1 MSEHELILRGGNPAL
16 DFINTVHD
24 WTVAEPDD
32 YLEEF
37 ADAVR
42 FGEMAGLLTR
52 ADTEHSRR
60 RAPRQELARLI
71 ELRALLKRIFEARLS
86 GQPPARTDLDALA
99 ADLAE
104 AARATRLVAGARRR
118 ESLPAPMIRE
128 VLAEEAG
135 DATLRL
141 RIVDAAVS
149 LLVSD
154 AMARVKSCPSCG
166 WFFLDVSKNR
176 SRRWCSMDTCG
187 AITKSRRYYHR
198 TKAPGPP
205 TRDEARR
212 TGR

>member
-1 MSEHELILRGGNPAL
+1 MSGRELVLRGGNPSL

-32 YLEEF
+32 YLTEF

-52 ADTEHSRR
+52 MDAEHSRR
-60 RAPRQELARLI
+60 RAPRLELARLI

-86 GQPPARTDLDALA
+86 GKEPARADLDALA
-99 ADLAE
+99 NGFAE
-104 AARATRLVAGARRR
+104 AARATRLAPVAHRG
-118 ESLPAPMIRE
+118 ESEPAPMMRQ
-128 VLAEEAG
+128 VVAAQAG

-141 RIVDAAVS
+141 RIIDAAVS

-176 SRRWCSMDTCG
+176 SRRWCSMDDCG
-187 AITKSRRYYHR
+187 AITKSRRYYNR
-198 TKAPGPP
+198 TKAPGV
-205 TRDEARR
+205 RSLGGD
-212 TGR
+212 

>member
-60 RAPRQELARLI
+60 RAPRLELARLV

-86 GQPPARTDLDALA
+86 GQEPARTDLDALA
-99 ADLAE
+99 ANFAE
-104 AARATRLVAGARRR
+104 AARATRLLANARRG
-118 ESLPAPMIRE
+118 ESLPAPMMRQ
-128 VLAEEAG
+128 VVAEKAG

-176 SRRWCSMDTCG
+176 SRRWCSMDSCG
-187 AITKSRRYYHR
+187 AVTKSRRYYR
-198 TKAPGPP
+198 RAKARGSP
-205 TRDEARR
+205 TRDVIAP
-212 TGR
+212 